1 MSIAMSAGFQDSHDF
16 DSYENDH
23 RARSATLPYS
33 ESGFAIYRTRE
44 TSPCL
49 ESQDDQR
56 RVTVQ

>member
-1 MSIAMSAGFQDSHDF
+1 MSAGFQDSHDF